1 MKRRRLLAIFLVCS
15 LLAGQTAW
23 AADDAEGDAQTEPAV
38 QAEEETEETAEEP
51 AKEPAD
57 DPGEDTDTTKD
68 ETGAS
73 AQESAG
79 TKGEESGS
87 DELKSAQESQKSE
100 GDGVDW
106 DSLDGGIEM
115 TVYMDIPRVSVGASW
130 YEGDPEDYVAVV
142 ENPEVCDV
150 ELVTQDIHNM
160 YTRFTGKSEGT
171 TRVAVFEKTADGGL
185 GEYNYDIFEITVS
198 ARPSDAADI
207 TDPAMSYA
215 LMEHCY
221 ADSNDDG
228 YISQEELSS
237 VDWFS
242 APNGDIPALR
252 ITDWSAMSQMNLYS
266 VQLAYYEFDNLDF
279 LTENIQNPAG
289 LQVLRLTDCQV
300 GDYSGLSVFTELGD
314 LSVNGAG
321 LSDLTMLAYVNK
333 DTLHTLEAS
342 DNDITELT
350 PLEGFDNL
358 TIVRLLNNPNL
369 KDVDVLKG
377 LELLNVINLDETSVS
392 DDDRWEL
399 ANVPKTISV
408 AKNAY
413 AYVPPVAEIFEQ
425 GAYQV
430 TVTSGADRISLDE
443 VSVNRNYELKGL
455 RTGTAVLEVTYKDHA
470 QTVEVEVT
478 PMDPVTESVSLR
490 PGETAGYW
498 MEADLEDCTVENE
511 NPDVCTVEFDTL
523 YNTVDIIGIGAGVS
537 KITVKDPDGDAVGV
551 FHVTVTDWPER
562 TTYVGQTRT
571 LEGGSVYGG
580 GTEGYEVTVEDETV
594 CRAEKKVTEDMWGT
608 LQVDIVVEGLKE
620 GTTMVYLKNG
630 GSIWVGYKVTV
641 KTLPDDAVTFK
652 DPGLTAAMLGI
663 GSGADKNGDGYI
675 STNEMLAVE
684 YLNLI
689 GYQINDLSGLEA
701 AENLEMLALSDC
713 NLTDL
718 NLLTV
723 VLPRV
728 SYLDLSGNQ
737 ITDLSGIENLPNL
750 KSLDLGE
757 NQLSNLDVLKTA
769 DLSKIEDLYLRGNEI
784 QSLSSLKASGAA
796 RAQETSLSSVKDLD
810 LSDNPIEDM
819 AGLESFYSLEILNM
833 QDCGIENLEIMEGV
847 DGEMENL
854 ISLALT
860 NNPITDLSGIS
871 KFPNLETLNLYQADM
886 NTLASLNS
894 LKNPEKLRTLN
905 VQYNQLVSLEG
916 ADILTGLETLWA
928 DHNEITDVRELA
940 GMKELTTL
948 YLSDNKITSVQG
960 LGGQEKLAWIY
971 LSGNSLTSLEGMGE
985 LPALETMDLSEN
997 QLKEVQELA
1006 QMGTL
1011 EWLDLSQNL
1020 LTSAEGLGGL
1030 KNLAYLNLSYNELT
1044 DIGELAG
1051 LTALEGLNLDGNEDL
1066 ADISAL
1072 KELKNLASLDI
1083 SGTSVTDEDRWN
1095 VAELGDIALMNG
1107 ETVSYPEEF
1116 YGLLPD
1122 LKLEAAEGSEGI
1134 VEIEEG
1140 YGNYRITG
1148 IGSGTATLTVSL
1160 GDQSK
1165 EITATVTGVED
1176 LPAAGED
1183 YEGAGMSTGARDTIL
1198 DSNSDLWQFYPEVK
1212 KLGSNVKEYV
1222 SGWIYHSEGGDDY
1235 AYIVK
1240 NDDTVWTKD
1249 GQTKLAENVSR
1260 VENRYALEKDGT
1272 LVNLLNSGDE
1282 KIEGVKDWYI
1292 SGRKVLIL
1300 KEDGTIWTRTENP
1313 MGKDPGTLT
1322 QIASDAKELAA
1333 DMGYLKEDGT
1343 LVNYFGKVLAQGAA
1357 SLEGELGYYDAE
1369 GNFYLDVNGVYANM
1383 GQFTVKNHRDVYESG
1398 IKYTFYLTDDNRLYR
1413 AIGAAGVTLIAEN
1426 VVCLS
1431 DFAYTNWIYQTEDG
1445 QCYDFSGN
1453 PTEAEGEVLDYAMDE
1468 YHRIFNVI
1476 RQEDGTVLTRGSVPI
1491 LSNVVSVWCDVY
1503 TTYCLRTDGTV
1514 WNVTD
1519 IPVQVMDLQDTPA
1532 PEYVRGDADGD
1543 GKPDISD
1550 LRLVLRHVCR
1560 KVTLEGI
1567 SFQAADVTDDGD
1579 VDIQD
1584 LRKILRFVCRK
1595 ITEL

>member
-1 MKRRRLLAIFLVCS
+1 M
-15 LLAGQTAW
+15 
-23 AADDAEGDAQTEPAV
+23 D
-38 QAEEETEETAEEP
+38 EEP
-51 AKEPAD
+51 AKEPAGET
-57 DPGEDTDTTKD
+57 GEDTAEGESGVSAESPDGTTK
-68 ETGAS
+68 EG
-73 AQESAG
+73 
-79 TKGEESGS
+79 SGS
-87 DELKSAQESQKSE
+87 DELKSARVSQESG
-100 GDGVDW
+100 GDGFEW
-106 DSLDGGIEM
+106 DSISYYDTEI
-115 TVYMDIPRVSVGASW
+115 VYMDIPLISTGYNWYDGALDD
-130 YEGDPEDYVAVV
+130 YEVVV
-142 ENPEVCDV
+142 EDPEVCDV
-150 ELVTQDIHNM
+150 ELLGKDSYDNM
-160 YTRFTGKSEGT
+160 CLGFTAKAEGT
-171 TRVAVFEKTADGGL
+171 TRVAVCRKDADRNT
-185 GEYNYDIFEITVS
+185 GECCEAWEIIVN

-207 TDPAMSYA
+207 TDSAMNYA
-215 LMEHCY
+215 LMEQSY

-228 YISQEELSS
+228 YVSQEELAQ

-242 APNGDIPALR
+242 ATNGDIPALR
-252 ITDWSAMSQMNLYS
+252 ITDWSALAQMDPYS
-266 VQLAYYEFDNLDF
+266 MQLSHYEFDDMDF
-279 LTENIQNPAG
+279 LTDNIQEPIG
-289 LQVLRLTDCQV
+289 MQVLRLTDCTV
-300 GDYSGLSVFTELGD
+300 GDYSGLSAFTKLGELG
-314 LSVNGAG
+314 VNGAG
-321 LSDLTMLAYVNK
+321 LTDLSLLQYVNK
-333 DTLHTLEAS
+333 DNLHTREAL
-342 DNDITELT
+342 DNDITDLT
-350 PLEGFDNL
+350 PLEEFDFL
-358 TIVRLLNNPNL
+358 HIVRMNGNSGLSDVEVL
-369 KDVDVLKG
+369 KDMD
-377 LELLNVINLDETSVS
+377 LLTHINLDGTAVS
-392 DDDRWEL
+392 DADRWEL
-399 ANVPKTISV
+399 AAVPESISLK
-408 AKNAY
+408 KNESV
-413 AYVPPVAEIFEQ
+413 YVPSVGEILES
-425 GAYQV
+425 GECQV
-430 TVTSGADRISLDE
+430 TVTEGADRISLTEDAP
-443 VSVNRNYELKGL
+443 NRYYEFQGL
-455 RTGTAVLEVTYKDHA
+455 RSGKATLEVTYKEYT
-470 QTVEVEVT
+470 QTVAVEVT
-478 PMDPVTESVSLR
+478 PFDPITEEVRLH
-490 PGETAGYW
+490 PEETMSYATGVYL
-498 MEADLEDCTVENE
+498 DTCTLEVGDPN
-511 NPDVCTVEFDTL
+511 VCSAEFDLL
-523 YNTVDIIGIGAGVS
+523 YNTVGITGVGTGATDVL
-537 KITVKDPDGDAVGV
+537 VKDKDGDTI
-551 FHVTVTDWPER
+551 FINH
-562 TTYVGQTRT
+562 
-571 LEGGSVYGG
+571 
-580 GTEGYEVTVEDETV
+580 VTVEDWTEKVVYIGQANTLDGVNAYGSDPNSFAAVAKDSSV
-594 CRAEKKVTEDMWGT
+594 CEVEKAVSENMWGD
-608 LQVDIVVEGLKE
+608 LQINIVVKGLTE
-620 GTTMVYLKNG
+620 GTTMVYLKRG
-630 GSIWVGYKVTV
+630 DTILAGYRVTV
-641 KTLPDDAVTFK
+641 KTLLADAVTFK
-652 DPGLTAAMLGI
+652 DPGLAEAMLGI

-675 STNEMLAVE
+675 STNEMMAVD
-684 YLNLI
+684 YLNLG
-689 GYQINDLSGLEA
+689 GYQINDLSVLEA
-701 AENLEMLALSDC
+701 AENLETLTLSGCD
-713 NLTDL
+713 LTDL
-718 NLLTV
+718 GLLTI

-728 SYLDLSGNQ
+728 SYLDISGNQ

-750 KSLDLGE
+750 KSLDLSD
-757 NQLSNLDVLKTA
+757 NQLSNLAVLKTA
-769 DLSKIEDLYLRGNEI
+769 DLSRIEDLYLRGNEI
-784 QSLSSLKASGAA
+784 QSLASLRSTGAA
-796 RAQETSLSSVKDLD
+796 RAQETGLSSVKDLD
-810 LSDNPIEDM
+810 LSDNPLEDM
-819 AGLESFYSLEILNM
+819 AGLECFTSLEVLNM
-833 QDCGIENLEIMEGV
+833 QGCGVKDLDLMEGV

-854 ISLALT
+854 TSLALT

-871 KFPNLETLNLYQADM
+871 KFPNLETLNLYQGDM
-886 NTLASLNS
+886 TTLASLKS
-894 LKNPEKLRTLN
+894 LKDPEKLRTLN
-905 VQYNQLVSLEG
+905 VQYNQLASLEG
-916 ADILTGLETLWA
+916 ADILIGLDTLWA
-928 DHNEITDVRELA
+928 DHNEITDVREVA

-971 LSGNSLTSLEGMGE
+971 LSGNSLTSLEGMRE

-1006 QMGTL
+1006 QRGTL

-1030 KNLAYLNLSYNELT
+1030 
-1044 DIGELAG
+1044 
-1051 LTALEGLNLDGNEDL
+1051 NLDGNEDL

-1072 KELKNLASLDI
+1072 KELKNLDSLDI

-1116 YGLLPD
+1116 YGLLPN

-1165 EITATVTGVED
+1165 EIIATVTGVEN

-1183 YEGAGMSTGARDTIL
+1183 HEGAGMSTGARDTIL
-1198 DSNSDLWQFYPEVK
+1198 DSNSDLWQIYPEVK

-1249 GQTKLAENVSR
+1249 GQTKLAENVSK

-1313 MGKDPGTLT
+1313 MGKDAGTLT

-1343 LVNYFGKVLAQGAA
+1343 LVNYSGKVLAQGAA
-1357 SLEGELGYYDAE
+1357 SPEGELGYYDAE
-1369 GNFYLDVNGVYANM
+1369 GNFYLEVNGVYANM
-1383 GQFTVKNHRDVYESG
+1383 GQFTVKDYRDVYESG

-1431 DFAYTNWIYQTEDG
+1431 DSANTDWIYQTEDG

-1468 YHRIFNVI
+1468 YYRIFNVI
-1476 RQEDGTVLTRGSVPI
+1476 RQEDGTVLIRGSVPI

-1543 GKPDISD
+1543 GEAGIDD

-1560 KVTLEGI
+1560 KTVLEGAY
-1567 SFQAADVTDDGD
+1567 FQAADVTDDGD

>member
-1 MKRRRLLAIFLVCS
+1 MKRRRLLAIFLACS
-15 LLAGQTAW
+15 LLAGQTVW

-79 TKGEESGS
+79 TKSEESGS

-198 ARPSDAADI
+198 ARPSDAADM

-279 LTENIQNPAG
+279 LTDYIQDPAG
-289 LQVLRLTDCQV
+289 IQVLRLTDCTV
-300 GDYSGLSVFTELGD
+300 GDYSGLAAFTELGE
-314 LSVNGAG
+314 LGVSGAG
-321 LSDLTMLAYVNK
+321 LTDLTLLEHVNK
-333 DTLHTLEAS
+333 ETLHTLEAL
-342 DNDITELT
+342 DNNITDLT
-350 PLEGFDNL
+350 PLEGFDYLNIL
-358 TIVRLLNNPNL
+358 RLGNNQNL

-377 LELLNVINLDETSVS
+377 LDQLNYINLDETAVS

-399 ANVPKTISV
+399 ASVPESV
-408 AKNAY
+408 SVQKGAY
-413 AYVPPVAEIFEQ
+413 INMPPVSEVFEW
-425 GAYQV
+425 GACQV
-430 TVTSGADRISLDE
+430 TVKSGADRISLEEPYVD
-443 VSVNRNYELKGL
+443 RHYQLKGL
-455 RTGTAVLEVTYKDHA
+455 RTGTAVLEVTYKDHV

-478 PMDPVTESVSLR
+478 PVDPVTENVYLH
-490 PGETAGYW
+490 PGETMSYGVDP
-498 MEADLEDCTVENE
+498 DLESCTMENG
-511 NPDVCTVEFDTL
+511 NPDVCTAEFDLL
-523 YNTVDIIGIGAGVS
+523 YNTVAITGTAAGSSDVQ
-537 KITVKDPDGDAVGV
+537 VKDADGDIVAV
-551 FHVTVTDWPER
+551 FHVTVEDWTEI
-562 TTYVGQTRT
+562 TTYTGQVRT
-571 LEGGSVYGG
+571 LEGDSVYGG

-594 CRAEKKVTEDMWGT
+594 CRAEKKVTEDTWGN

-620 GTTMVYLKNG
+620 GTTTVYLKNG
-630 GSIWVGYKVTV
+630 GSIWNGYKVTV
-641 KTLPDDAVTFK
+641 KALPDDAVTFK
-652 DPGLTAAMLGI
+652 DPELTEAILANGN
-663 GSGADKNGDGYI
+663 ATDKNGDGYI
-675 STNEMLAVE
+675 SQSEMLAVD

-689 GYQINDLSGLEA
+689 GYQISDLSGLEA
-701 AENLEMLALSDC
+701 AENLETLTLSDC

-718 NLLTV
+718 SLLTV

-728 SYLDLSGNQ
+728 SLLDLSENQ

-750 KSLDLGE
+750 KTLNLGGNHLDD
-757 NQLSNLDVLKTA
+757 LSILKTA
-769 DLSKIEDLYLRGNEI
+769 DLSKIEELYLQGNEI
-784 QSLSSLKASGAA
+784 QSLSSLRASDGS
-796 RAQETSLSSVKDLD
+796 RAQETDLSSVKDLD

-819 AGLESFYSLEILNM
+819 AGLECLPSLEILNM
-833 QDCGIENLEIMEGV
+833 QGCGLQSLKIMEGV
-847 DGEMENL
+847 EGEMKNL
-854 ISLALT
+854 TSLALT
-860 NNPITDLSGIS
+860 DNPITDLGGIG
-871 KFPNLETLNLYQADM
+871 KFSNLETLNLYQGDM
-886 NTLASLNS
+886 TTLASLKS

-916 ADILTGLETLWA
+916 AGILTGLDTLMA
-928 DHNEITDVRELA
+928 DGNEITNIKDVA
-940 GMKELTTL
+940 AMKELTTL
-948 YLSDNKITSVQG
+948 YLADNKITSVQG

-971 LSGNSLTSLEGMGE
+971 MDANSLTSLEGMGE
-985 LPALETMDLSEN
+985 LPALETMDLSQN
-997 QLKEVQELA
+997 QLKRVQELA

-1030 KNLAYLNLSYNELT
+1030 KNLAYLSLSYNELT

-1083 SGTSVTDEDRWN
+1083 SETSVTDEDRWN
-1095 VAELGDIALMNG
+1095 VAELGDVALMKG
-1107 ETVSYPEEF
+1107 ETVSYPDEF

-1140 YGNYRITG
+1140 YANYRITG
-1148 IGSGTATLTVSL
+1148 VGSGTATLTVSL

-1165 EITATVTGVED
+1165 EITATVTGMEE

-1183 YEGAGMSTGARDTIL
+1183 YEGAEVSAGSRDTIL

-1240 NDDTVWTKD
+1240 KDDTVWTKD
-1249 GQTKLAENVSR
+1249 GETKLAENVSR
-1260 VENRYALEKDGT
+1260 VENRYALDKDGT

-1313 MGKDPGTLT
+1313 MGKDPGILT
-1322 QIASDAKELAA
+1322 QITSGAKEMAT

-1343 LVNYFGKVLAQGAA
+1343 LVNYSGKVLAQGVA
-1357 SLEGELGYYDAE
+1357 SLEGEMGYYDAE

-1383 GQFTVKNHRDVYESG
+1383 GQFTVKDYQDVYQNG
-1398 IKYTFYLTDDNRLYR
+1398 IDYTFYLTEDNRLYR

-1426 VVCLS
+1426 VACLS
-1431 DFAYTNWIYQTEDG
+1431 ESAGTGWIYQTEDG
-1445 QCYDFSGN
+1445 QRYDFSGN
-1453 PTEAEGEVLDYAMDE
+1453 PTEGESEVLDYATDE
-1468 YHRIFNVI
+1468 YHRSFQVI
-1476 RQEDGTVLTRGSVPI
+1476 RQDGTTVLTRIGVPI
-1491 LSNVVSVWCDVY
+1491 LSDVVSVWSDIY

-1519 IPVQVMDLQDTPA
+1519 IPVQVMNLQEPPA
-1532 PEYVRGDADGD
+1532 PAYVRGDANGD
-1543 GKPDISD
+1543 GEAGIDD

-1560 KVTLEGI
+1560 KTVLEGTY
-1567 SFQAADVTDDGD
+1567 FQAADVTDDGD